1 MSTAVL
7 CSTIHPQVL
16 PYLAPFLAS
25 VARQSDADVD
35 VWFALDG
42 VAAGQVRELL
52 PSGLRL
58 RFIEAPPGVTPAEV
72 RNVLFRAVC
81 ESYELAILVDADD
94 VLETSRVAA
103 AKAATR
109 EVDVSA
115 CAMRLIDESGA
126 DLGLDFGALPDGS
139 PTAFDGLLARGNLFG
154 LSNSCYRT
162 AVLAACLPV
171 PPHCVAVDWYLVTAA
186 RLRGRRLAF
195 DAGRHMRYRQY
206 AANIAPVLPPFSAAS
221 IVRATGIVR
230 GHHELVANL
239 DADDAPLRAALRAA
253 RSGLDAFAAAIA
265 EPALLERYVRAVNA
279 LPPPQAWWTMVANPG
294 LEGLWRP

>member
-94 VLETSRVAA
+94 DLVLELASAA
-103 AKAATR
+103 GCRHIVTHNVNDSGPATIPHR
-109 EVDVSA
+109 PNTK
-115 CAMRLIDESGA
+115 R
-126 DLGLDFGALPDGS
+126 
-139 PTAFDGLLARGNLFG
+139 FG
-154 LSNSCYRT
+154 L
-162 AVLAACLPV
+162 
-171 PPHCVAVDWYLVTAA
+171 
-186 RLRGRRLAF
+186 
-195 DAGRHMRYRQY
+195 
-206 AANIAPVLPPFSAAS
+206 
-221 IVRATGIVR
+221 
-230 GHHELVANL
+230 
-239 DADDAPLRAALRAA
+239 
-253 RSGLDAFAAAIA
+253 
-265 EPALLERYVRAVNA
+265 
-279 LPPPQAWWTMVANPG
+279 TMP
-294 LEGLWRP
+294 